1 MNGTGSTPPAP
12 VGSVEEE
19 ERTTPPQRSLDGTGT
34 EAAGICR
41 RLTHQEALELLGL
54 GDVNPAVFL
63 DHLDVFDFIVES
75 GSVKQAGRETKVSP
89 EI

>member
-19 ERTTPPQRSLDGTGT
+19 ERTTPPPQHSLDGTGT
-34 EAAGICR
+34 KAASICR

-63 DHLDVFDFIVES
+63 DHLDVFNFIVES
-75 GSVKQAGRETKVSP
+75 GNVK
-89 EI
+89 